1 MSHPPPATPRPDHA
15 QASLA
20 ADQPALRRLL
30 VGYDGSDCAAAAS
43 AFALWLAGKTHAQ
56 ATLMHVC
63 PELSAAPHAAHT
75 AHPQALITA
84 AEQRLGQTAHWRRQL
99 DSLRDYA
106 AVDAEVDCAVVR
118 GHPAG
123 ALLEEASARAADLI
137 LVGSTGVGPLRGALL
152 GSVSSQVVEHA
163 RCPVMV
169 FREGH
174 PTSPAH
180 VRSVV
185 VGLDGSPSSLH
196 AVTLAVALAESLAAK
211 LVLVYAHEPSVAFGP
226 PSPRLR
232 DEIRH
237 HGTETLSAARRA
249 VTRDVEVVE
258 VLAEGPVRQRL
269 VEACNEHGPAVLVV
283 GSRGH
288 GGFAGLLL
296 GSTSRWVLNH
306 ATCPVVVARRTAS

>member
-1 MSHPPPATPRPDHA
+1 
-15 QASLA
+15 
-20 ADQPALRRLL
+20 
-30 VGYDGSDCAAAAS
+30 
-43 AFALWLAGKTHAQ
+43 
-56 ATLMHVC
+56 MHVC
-63 PELSAAPHAAHT
+63 PELCAAPHAAHT
-75 AHPQALITA
+75 DHPEALIAA
-84 AEQRLGQTAHWRRQL
+84 AEQRLEQTAHWRRQL
-99 DSLRDYA
+99 DTLKDYA

-118 GHPAG
+118 GHPAA

-137 LVGSTGVGPLRGALL
+137 LVGSTGVGPVRGSLL
-152 GSVSSQVVEHA
+152 GSVSYQVVEHA

-196 AVTLAVALAESLAAK
+196 ALALAVPLAESLAAK
-211 LVLVYAHEPSVAFGP
+211 LVLVHTYEPGVAFAP
-226 PSPRLR
+226 PSPGLR
-232 DEIRH
+232 EEIRH
-237 HGTETLSAARRA
+237 HGTEILSAARRA

-258 VLAEGPVRQRL
+258 ELAEGPVRPRL
-269 VEACNEHGPAVLVV
+269 VEACDEHGPAVLVV

-306 ATCPVVVARRTAS
+306 APCPVVVARRTAS